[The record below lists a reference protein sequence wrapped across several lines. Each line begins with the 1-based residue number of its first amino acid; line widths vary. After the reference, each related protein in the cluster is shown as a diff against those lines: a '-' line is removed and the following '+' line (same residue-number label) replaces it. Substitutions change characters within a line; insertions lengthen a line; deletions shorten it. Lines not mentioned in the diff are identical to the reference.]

1 MGVISKI
8 AGGVKAFT
16 IWNVKGVL
24 GVNRHVG
31 TIRWIKD
38 MSKTA
43 FVPKQ
48 KLTLSQMR
56 EILKQKPDSKAFK
69 EAARD
74 QNVSLDEQK
83 QAWKL
88 NLVLSYLFLAMF
100 TVNVALVISDFS
112 IVHLISSIGIGMV
125 YLMLFL
131 VYSFRCFQFQSQSL
145 RSLGFFLSRPIEFFP
160 NPVFTPKVK

>member
-1 MGVISKI
+1 MEIISKI
-8 AGGVKAFT
+8 AGGVKTFT

-24 GVNRHVG
+24 SVNRHVE

-48 KLTLSQMR
+48 KLTLNEMQ
-56 EILKQKPDSKAFK
+56 EILKQEPDSKAFQK
-69 EAARD
+69 AAREQD
-74 QNVSLDEQK
+74 LSLEQQK

-88 NLVLSYLFLAMF
+88 NLVLSYLFLTVF
-100 TVNVALVISDFS
+100 TVNIALVVSDFS
-112 IVHLISSIGIGMV
+112 IVHLISSVGIGMV

-131 VYSFRCFQFQSQSL
+131 TYSFRCFQLQSQSL
-145 RSLGFFLSRPIEFFP
+145 HGIGAFLSRPTEFFP
-160 NPVFTPKVK
+160 NPVWSPKVK

>member
-69 EAARD
+69 EAAREQD
-74 QNVSLDEQK
+74 ISLEQQK

-131 VYSFRCFQFQSQSL
+131 VYSFRCFQLQSQSL